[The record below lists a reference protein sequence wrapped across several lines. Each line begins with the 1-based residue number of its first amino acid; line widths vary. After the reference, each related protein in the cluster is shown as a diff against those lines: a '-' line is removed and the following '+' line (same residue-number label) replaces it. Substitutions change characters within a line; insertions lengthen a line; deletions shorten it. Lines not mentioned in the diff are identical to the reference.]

1 MKRFSM
7 FRNFSTNNLGEE
19 PVTYVEA
26 KKRPDI
32 NFTENEE
39 MTDPL

>member
-1 MKRFSM
+1 M

-26 KKRPDI
+26 KKKRPYI

-39 MTDPL
+39 MADPLQVPG